1 MRGPRGTI
9 KASTRSLFDAPIL
22 GEIVMCTDP
31 AEDSM
36 IFLAEVTE
44 IRDGGVVL
52 LEADWSSALAC
63 AADKARPRRR

>member
-1 MRGPRGTI
+1 
-9 KASTRSLFDAPIL
+9 
-22 GEIVMCTDP
+22 
-31 AEDSM
+31 M

-52 LEADWSSALAC
+52 LEVDWSSALAC